1 MTIYDD
7 LRTEIS
13 TRYKDLSDRLQLI
26 ARFALDNPDVIAL
39 ETIAVISERA
49 GVQPSA
55 VVRFAKA
62 FGFDGFSDM
71 QRLFRSR
78 LVDAR
83 PRYRERIQELK
94 RDADKSL
101 KTPDGILAHY
111 VEAGVSS
118 LRQLREEA
126 TAEKL
131 ERAVRALKVAKTIHI
146 VGQRRSFAPAAY
158 LSYGLYQLGCS
169 CRLIDNIGGMI
180 EQQTRQIARGDAV
193 IAVSFAP
200 YGAETL
206 AVVERAG
213 ELGVPVIAI
222 TDTAFSPLH
231 GPAAVSFDVEEASV
245 KDFRALSATMCL
257 AVTLIVALGQT
268 LGSPGGRARPR
279 KDETAEGD

>member
-1 MTIYDD
+1 MTIYED

-39 ETIAVISERA
+39 ETIAVISRRA

-94 RDADKSL
+94 RDADTSL

-111 VEAGVSS
+111 VEAGMSS
-118 LRQLREEA
+118 LEQLREEA

-131 ERAVRALKVAKTIHI
+131 ERAIRALKVAKTIHV

-158 LSYGLYQLGCS
+158 LSYGLCQLDRS

-180 EQQTRQIARGDAV
+180 EQQTRQIARGDAL

-206 AVVERAG
+206 AVVERAT

-231 GPAAVSFDVEEASV
+231 GPATVSFDVEEASV

-257 AVTLIVALGQT
+257 AVTLVVALGQA
-268 LGSPGGRARPR
+268 LGASNGRARPR
-279 KDETAEGD
+279 RDATIEGD